1 MTNNG
6 SVSFEKVL
14 LQEEEFIRIRRL
26 SAQQELP
33 SADAI
38 PSTTPNK
45 LGLSLSGGGIRSAS
59 FNLGVLQALAQQ
71 KLISNLDY
79 LSTVSGGG
87 YIGSWLM
94 QWIKNDGSVSN
105 VEKLIVPDREVNAT
119 AERIALDQPTVT
131 RTNTRRKPPSDSP
144 TKQTEQI
151 ESRLARIFASEP
163 EPIRHLR
170 ANTNFLTP
178 TPGVLSV
185 DSWTLIAIYIRNL
198 LLNSFVLL
206 PTLIAIKLIV
216 VLLSLVYIESKKHAS
231 HWSLILGCVFLA
243 GMFACLFY
251 TIDRVRKHVEKKFA
265 TDNFFTR
272 SFFLPL
278 VFLVIACFFFAMHHE
293 STSNVISETLG
304 KVLHWFRIDFE
315 RLDGQWSWTYC
326 LVFSLLAGLL
336 HTIPNYLSYWQLLT
350 LELKAKRRGKLR
362 WAPAIWIFSGF
373 SAGFLFVFL
382 ILASFHV
389 VQPIS
394 AHIVVWFQIGS
405 NESSYDWNN
414 TQLTVKLALI
424 VPMLLTALFVAE
436 SVQLGVLGRLEYRE
450 VREKWS
456 YFNSYCFLAAIT
468 WFSAFLHVCIIPAWI
483 IHSGASLFTKFA
495 PGVLWFV
502 VSWVSLWLAKG
513 PLTGGT
519 KKPYLDWIVKAA
531 PPIFLSGAT
540 VIVSTC
546 LQLAI
551 DLEMWNVS
559 LTIIVMA
566 TVALVASLFV
576 DINVFSL
583 QELYQDRL
591 VRTFLGASRL
601 QKGQTGAPFRSILE
615 LRLPDPITGID
626 PRDDEE
632 LRRLVWPTE
641 PERESG
647 RDAGSMCNEI
657 RTFGPLLLINTAI
670 NLGGEKDFEHQ
681 ERMADSFTLSPLFC
695 GCTRTGYRSTQDGYG
710 DNITLGTS
718 FAISGAA
725 VSPNMGYY
733 SSPAVTALLT
743 FFNLRLGAWMPNPS
757 GTMWKAA
764 GPTNGWLHL
773 FREMLGLTT
782 SKSPYVYLS
791 DGGHFDNLGAYEL
804 IRRRCK
810 FIIASDAGADPAG
823 ACHELAMNV
832 RKASIDFGV
841 TIDIDLSRLVID
853 PVTSVSK
860 GRVAVGE
867 IHYPPLT
874 LGDDEEIGYLIYI
887 KMTMDGTEPPDL
899 QSYKIRNSEFPHE
912 STIDQFFSESQ
923 FESYRHL
930 GYIVA
935 SQFFTRDQSE
945 YPAGHLMS
953 PPETTRTSLDV
964 QRYLEYLIAMESMSS
979 SAEWGKRSPEFNDR
993 YTRLQSK
1000 LLGDLNLRKL
1010 QCEIESLTQ
1019 FLDTREAVVF
1029 GLSQSQVNL
1038 DASKN
1043 QFLAD
1048 FGTTRSEEEERSE
1061 KGWTIEAITLMDDVL
1076 ETLQMRE
1083 YQSDMCRG
1091 WMRVI
1096 RRWMLTSAFERVW
1109 PLIRGDFTLRLGRF
1123 VTELKNDS
1131 NWTVGH

>member
-6 SVSFEKVL
+6 SVSFNEVL
-14 LQEEEFIRIRRL
+14 EQEDKFIRMRRL
-26 SAQQELP
+26 SAEQELP

-38 PSTTPNK
+38 QSTPPNK

-59 FNLGVLQALAQQ
+59 FNLGVLQALAHQ

-119 AERIALDQPTVT
+119 AVRIALDQPTAT
-131 RTNTRRKPPSDSP
+131 RTSSRRKRPSDSSN
-144 TKQTEQI
+144 THSEQI
-151 ESRLARIFASEP
+151 ECSLAKIFASEP

-170 ANTNFLTP
+170 ANTNYLAP

-185 DSWTLIAIYIRNL
+185 DSWTLFAIYLRNL
-198 LLNSFVLL
+198 ALNSFVLL

-216 VLLSLVYIESKKHAS
+216 VFLSLWYIESKENS
-231 HWSLILGCVFLA
+231 SNWSLILGCVFLA
-243 GMFACLFY
+243 SMFACLFY
-251 TIDRVRKHVEKKFA
+251 TIDCVRKQVEKKIVA
-265 TDNFFTR
+265 DNYFTR
-272 SFFLPL
+272 SFILPL
-278 VFLVIACFFFAMHHE
+278 AFLVIACFFFAMHAE
-293 STSNVISETLG
+293 GPSNVISETFG
-304 KVLHWFRIDFE
+304 KALRWFRIEYE
-315 RLDGQWSWTYC
+315 RSDGKWSWNYC
-326 LVFSLLAGLL
+326 FVFSVFAGLL
-336 HTIPNYLSYWQLLT
+336 HTIPNYMSYWQLLT
-350 LELKAKRRGKLR
+350 LEMKAKRRGKLR

-382 ILASFHV
+382 LLASFHV
-389 VQPIS
+389 IQDLSVQ
-394 AHIVVWFQIGS
+394 IVTWLKVGS
-405 NESSYDWNN
+405 NQTSYDWTN
-414 TQLTVKLALI
+414 TEFTVRLALI

-456 YFNSYCFLAAIT
+456 YFNSYCFLAAVV
-468 WFSAFLHVCIIPAWI
+468 WFSAFLHVCIIPTWI
-483 IHSGASLFTKFA
+483 IHSGSSLFSKFA
-495 PGVLWFV
+495 PGVVWFV
-502 VSWVSLWLAKG
+502 VSSISLWLAKG

-531 PPIFLSGAT
+531 PPVFLSGAT
-540 VIVSTC
+540 VIVATC
-546 LQLAI
+546 LQLTV
-551 DLEMWNVS
+551 DLELWSVS
-559 LTIIVMA
+559 LTIVAMAIVA
-566 TVALVASLFV
+566 IVASLFV

-615 LRLPDPITGID
+615 LRQPDPITGID

-632 LRRLVWPTE
+632 LRRLVWSTDPD
-641 PERESG
+641 RETSS
-647 RDAGSMCNEI
+647 DAESVCDGKRNL
-657 RTFGPLLLINTAI
+657 GPLLLINTAI

-681 ERMADSFTLSPLFC
+681 ERMADSFTLSPLYC
-695 GCTRTGYRSTQDGYG
+695 GCPRTGYRSTQDGYG

-757 GTMWKAA
+757 GAKWKAA

-773 FREMLGLTT
+773 FREMLGQTS

-853 PVTSVSK
+853 PVTGVSK

-867 IHYPPLT
+867 IHYPPQNV
-874 LGDDEEIGYLIYI
+874 GEAADIGYLIYI

-899 QSYKIRNSEFPHE
+899 QSYKIRHSDFPHE

-935 SQFFTRDQSE
+935 SDFFTRDQSE
-945 YPAGHLMS
+945 YPSGHFMC
-953 PPETTRTSLDV
+953 PPKTARTSVGV
-964 QRYLEYLIAMESMSS
+964 QRYLEYLLAIESMSS
-979 SAEWGKRSPEFNDR
+979 SAEWDERCPEFNDR
-993 YTRLQSK
+993 YSKLQSQ
-1000 LLGDLNLRKL
+1000 LLCDLGLRKL

-1029 GLSQSQVNL
+1029 GMGQLQADL
-1038 DASKN
+1038 DTYKN
-1043 QFLAD
+1043 QFKMD
-1048 FGTTRSEEEERSE
+1048 FGTRRSEEEERSE
-1061 KGWTIEAITLMDDVL
+1061 KGWTIQAITLMDDVL
-1076 ETLQMRE
+1076 ETLQLSE
-1083 YQSDMCRG
+1083 YHSELSRG

-1096 RRWMLTSAFERVW
+1096 RRWMLTSAFDRVW

-1123 VTELKNDS
+1123 VTELKSDS
-1131 NWTVGH
+1131 SWTVDH